1 MIEIFNLTRSH
12 QTSRTSQIS
21 QISIFHLKEKFEKS
35 STKQMDVEDKIFMMG
50 YLLMRKRGNCQQQK
64 QWPEK
69 YFCLIT
75 RCHSLSLVVP
85 LFAICWH
92 SLSLDERSLY
102 ERSFLYCFIKLQS
115 LPNFVCSFIFDGL
128 TSKVA
133 DVSAVFLWSQ

>member
-12 QTSRTSQIS
+12 QASRTSQIS

-75 RCHSLSLVVP
+75 RC
-85 LFAICWH
+85 
-92 SLSLDERSLY
+92 RSLY
-102 ERSFLYCFIKLQS
+102 HFLPFVDTRYHSMYHSSVS
-115 LPNFVCSFIFDGL
+115 L
-128 TSKVA
+128 
-133 DVSAVFLWSQ
+133 

>member
-85 LFAICWH
+85 LFAIC
-92 SLSLDERSLY
+92 
-102 ERSFLYCFIKLQS
+102 
-115 LPNFVCSFIFDGL
+115 
-128 TSKVA
+128 
-133 DVSAVFLWSQ
+133 